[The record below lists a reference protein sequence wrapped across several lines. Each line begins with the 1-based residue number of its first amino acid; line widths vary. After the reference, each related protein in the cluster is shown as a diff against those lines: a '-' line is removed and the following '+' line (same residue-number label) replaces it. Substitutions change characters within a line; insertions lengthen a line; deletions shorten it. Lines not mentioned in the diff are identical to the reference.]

1 MFDILQEEDV
11 ELNKQVCSRHAYF
24 EYLTL
29 GTCAS
34 ETKRE
39 EEKIFTLI
47 MNKIF
52 ISSDTYEEIGYGH
65 DLDSLLTL
73 H

>member
-1 MFDILQEEDV
+1 MHYLNSHPIIILHQLYV
-11 ELNKQVCSRHAYF
+11 S
-24 EYLTL
+24 YLTRRECRARKCVFKTCKYLSLL

-47 MNKIF
+47 IKNI
-52 ISSDTYEEIGYGH
+52 YLY
-65 DLDSLLTL
+65 
-73 H
+73 